1 MASSQRSS
9 SSTRQAKSAA
19 CRCSLAAAAVV
30 NVANFVS
37 AKLKNKPNNYKSWK
51 AQMLCLIESQ
61 DLLGYIDG
69 EISPPPP
76 PDDGKRNSKKYVAWR
91 RTDQLV
97 KGWIL
102 GALSDKVVDSV
113 VDTVVDLDM
122 SARDVWFELEKAFA
136 DHEIISDSS
145 STPQD
150 QGPKPQQGKIK
161 IKLTKKTRKNRY

>member
-102 GALSDKVVDSV
+102 GALSDEIVGSV
-113 VDTVVDLDM
+113 AFGRDT
-122 SARDVWFELEKAFA
+122 SARDVWLFLEKALTGS
-136 DHEIISDSS
+136 I
-145 STPQD
+145 PQD
-150 QGPKPQQGKIK
+150 QGPQPQNFV
-161 IKLTKKTRKNRY
+161 R